1 MNPARLPIVFA
12 ALAIILWA
20 SLAMTASLLKG
31 IPPFFQ
37 LAIAFGIGGVPSVLR
52 LREAF
57 TPWRTLL
64 LGVAGF
70 YGYHF
75 FLFTAFKLSS
85 PVTSNL
91 INYLWPTL
99 MVLMTPLF
107 FKTEKLRW
115 SHGLG
120 ALLTLGGVGLLL
132 YFKGEFSPDSI
143 SGYLCALGAALT
155 WPLYSLSKKKFPGG
169 SVYLSAGTCLVSA
182 LLCLLTHMF
191 TEASVTPTAIQWW
204 LLLWLGVGPFGAA
217 FFLWDK
223 AVRVGDSRLIGALS
237 YLTPVLSTLLLVFG
251 AGAPADTVTWVA
263 LLMMSLG
270 SVVGSL
276 GKR

>member
-1 MNPARLPIVFA
+1 MNPARVPIIFA
-12 ALAIILWA
+12 TLAIVLWA

-37 LAIAFGIGGVPSVLR
+37 LAIAFGIGGVPSLLK

-57 TPWRTLL
+57 TPWKSLL

-75 FLFTAFKLSS
+75 FLFTAFKLAS

-107 FKTEKLRW
+107 FKSEKLHW
-115 SHGLG
+115 THGLG
-120 ALLTLGGVGLLL
+120 TLLALTGVGLLL
-132 YFKGEFSPDSI
+132 LLKGEFSSDAI
-143 SGYLCALGAALT
+143 AGYFFACGAALT

-169 SVYLSAGTCLVSA
+169 SVFLSAGTCLVSA
-182 LLCLLTHMF
+182 SLCFITHLWS
-191 TEASVTPTAIQWW
+191 EGPVTPTSSQWW
-204 LLLWLGVGPFGAA
+204 LLMWLGVGPFGAA

-223 AVRVGDSRLIGALS
+223 AVREGDSRVIGALS
-237 YLTPVLSTLLLVFG
+237 YLTPVLSTILLVFV
-251 AGAPADTVTWVA
+251 ADAPADTITWGA